1 MLRGV
6 VAAFSFL
13 TRIPV
18 WRGPLLDADLGRSV
32 GFFPLVGLVMGL
44 ALTGAAFGGLAVL
57 PPLLLAALLLALLAG
72 LSGGLH
78 LDGLAD
84 LFDALGGGRGD
95 RVRMLAIMRDSRIG
109 AHGAAALTL
118 LLIAKVAALAR
129 VLENRDL
136 VVVLAFPAIARWAV
150 TLPVVLFPYAR
161 PEGLGRAFNGV
172 AGRRELAIAAVIAGA
187 GVAALGLRLLAPTLA
202 AGVLALAIGWWL
214 TRRLGGLTGDIYG
227 AVIEFAELTVLVAAE
242 VN

>member
-1 MLRGV
+1 MLRAV

-18 WRGPLLDADLGRSV
+18 WRGPLLEADLGRSV
-32 GFFPLVGLVMGL
+32 GFFPLVGLVLGL
-44 ALTGAAFGGLAVL
+44 ALTGFAFASHAVFS
-57 PPLLLAALLLALLAG
+57 PLLLAVLLVALLAV
-72 LSGGLH
+72 LTGGLH
-78 LDGLAD
+78 LDGVAD

-109 AHGAAALTL
+109 SHGAVALVL
-118 LLIAKVAALAR
+118 LLIAKIGALTR
-129 VLENRDL
+129 VLENNDL

-150 TLPVVLFPYAR
+150 TPLLVLFPYAR
-161 PEGLGRAFNGV
+161 AEGLGRAFKGA
-172 AGRRELAIAAVIAGA
+172 AGRRELAIAAAIAAAVVASLGARLVIP
-187 GVAALGLRLLAPTLA
+187 ALG
-202 AGVLALAIGWWL
+202 AGVLALGLGWWL

-227 AVIEFAELTVLVAAE
+227 SAIELAELIVLVLGE